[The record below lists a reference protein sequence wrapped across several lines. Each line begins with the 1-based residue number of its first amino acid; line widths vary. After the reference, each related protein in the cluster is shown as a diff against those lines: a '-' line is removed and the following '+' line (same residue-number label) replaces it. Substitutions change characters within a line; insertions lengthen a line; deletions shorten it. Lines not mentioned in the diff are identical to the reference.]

1 MISVIVANYNK
12 QDYVL
17 ETLESINNQR
27 FHNWECIIVDDNSTD
42 KSIEII
48 NAFIKDKNRFSLV
61 RKESNTGASSCRN
74 IGLKHSYGDHII
86 FLDSDDILS
95 QYCFKSRYNLINNT
109 QLDFAVFPMGTF
121 YSTVSDNDYVWNNF
135 SGNHLKRFL
144 SHDLPWAICSV
155 IWKKSTLE
163 RLRGFDEYYVRLQD
177 VELHSRALLLKNIQY
192 QTFNEYDADCFYRIN
207 NDRIVDILNFIMND
221 INGKLFFLVQFNQ
234 ILKNESLLKRNLR
247 GTYFECYS
255 QLFYYFKISEINN
268 QEFTSILDYIKFNDK
283 NILINKLGDYI
294 LNLYVFLGKNKIYFR
309 GMRFVFK
316 NLFLRLSHI

>member
-1 MISVIVANYNK
+1 
-12 QDYVL
+12 
-17 ETLESINNQR
+17 
-27 FHNWECIIVDDNSTD
+27 
-42 KSIEII
+42 
-48 NAFIKDKNRFSLV
+48 
-61 RKESNTGASSCRN
+61 
-74 IGLKHSYGDHII
+74 
-86 FLDSDDILS
+86 
-95 QYCFKSRYNLINNT
+95 
-109 QLDFAVFPMGTF
+109 
-121 YSTVSDNDYVWNNF
+121 
-135 SGNHLKRFL
+135 
-144 SHDLPWAICSV
+144 
-155 IWKKSTLE
+155 
-163 RLRGFDEYYVRLQD
+163 
-177 VELHSRALLLKNIQY
+177 ALLLKNIQY